1 MAGYRVLVV
10 DDQKDIRRLLATALR
25 SVGSALDI
33 IEVPSAEEAMV
44 VATRRPVD
52 LLITDIALPGISGLE
67 LVNKFRARFPTIK
80 IILITG
86 MTDSK
91 TRRQLEAADVD
102 AYYYKPV
109 EMTDFLAAVERQLG
123 LVAVPVDSEPA
134 EPAAAQA
141 VETARPENGATV
153 DGAGLLAMKLTALRD
168 RFKASA
174 VVLVDEQGMGLAQ
187 CGDTGSLAALLPA
200 LINLQ
205 RASQDA
211 AVQMGLS
218 APQNLLL
225 IAGQGQ
231 HLALAA
237 AGSNLLVLAGGKG
250 FRDDLLST
258 DGVALAQAGAELM
271 PASAPTPQT
280 RGSAASPRPEK
291 VKNRAQAKPAPKVE
305 EVTQEAAAAA
315 AAEMDALLDG
325 AKRLPKNNLDDYW
338 ENLAGEQPAAK
349 TSQDVL
355 TWEEAR
361 KLGLT
366 HE

>member
-10 DDQKDIRRLLATALR
+10 DDQKDIRRLLATAL
-25 SVGSALDI
+25 SSMGSALEI

-67 LVNKFRARFPTIK
+67 LVTKFRARFPGIK

-86 MTDSK
+86 MTDSR

-123 LVAVPVDSEPA
+123 LESELAQPETPAPA
-134 EPAAAQA
+134 EVQ
-141 VETARPENGATV
+141 PEGKNAGVNGPSE
-153 DGAGLLAMKLTALRD
+153 AGSGQLAGKLAALRD
-168 RFKASA
+168 RFNASA
-174 VVLVDEQGMGLAQ
+174 VVLVDEHGIGLAQ
-187 CGDTGSLAALLPA
+187 CGDTSSLAALLPA

-225 IAGQGQ
+225 VAGQGQ

-237 AGSNLLVLAGGKG
+237 AGPNLLVLAGGKG
-250 FRDDLLST
+250 FRDDLLSRE
-258 DGVALAQAGAELM
+258 GVELARAGELLAPIPQPPVSTGAPRQKKSPPPSPARSM
-271 PASAPTPQT
+271 PKPDEVSREAV
-280 RGSAASPRPEK
+280 EK
-291 VKNRAQAKPAPKVE
+291 
-305 EVTQEAAAAA
+305 A
-315 AAEMDALLDG
+315 AAEMDKLLVG
-325 AKRLPKNNLDDYW
+325 VERLPKNNLDAFWDT
-338 ENLAGEQPAAK
+338 LAEEHPPAK

-366 HE
+366 HDES